1 MGWEAIGALA
11 TAGAALVALVVY
23 LGAVSQAKRRQAEQ
37 VSAWLELVR
46 DDREGTFEAVV
57 RNGSDQ
63 PIYAA
68 YARESHHGPIRSGE
82 WIFTQDPLP
91 PGATARELTDIPG
104 TDAYQPLDIIFR
116 DAAGRHWA
124 RTDGRLRRRR
134 VRKGRRSA
142 TRGRH
147 PRVSSVVA
155 SVSAWCREMLRGARR
170 RGR

>member
-46 DDREGTFEAVV
+46 DGDREGTFEAVV

-63 PIYAA
+63 PVYAVFAHVVREGLTRVTPWFFIY
-68 YARESHHGPIRSGE
+68 
-82 WIFTQDPLP
+82 DVLP
-91 PGATARELTDIPG
+91 PGAAEREATDIPMVFPG
-104 TDAYQPLDIIFR
+104 TDSYRPLDVTFR
-116 DAAGRHWA
+116 DAAGRRWA

-134 VRKGRRSA
+134 VRKGKRNA
-142 TRGRH
+142 T
-147 PRVSSVVA
+147 
-155 SVSAWCREMLRGARR
+155 
-170 RGR
+170 